1 MRNVRQAQM
10 YDKQQYS
17 LTEPFY
23 LKNER
28 RNVSMD
34 KVQLEERVKELN
46 QLLHD
51 TGYAYY
57 VLDKPLVPD
66 AVYDQ
71 YLQELIDIE
80 SEFPDLIY
88 PDSPTQR
95 VGGTILQGF
104 NKVAHTHPML
114 SLSNAF
120 GREDLDDFDRR
131 IRASIGDDFSYVCE
145 LKIDGLAIS
154 LTYENG
160 VFVRGATRG
169 DGRVGEDITENLK
182 TIRSIPLRLKK
193 PVTIELRGEAYMP
206 KKSFIALNE
215 FRVEQEEEKFA
226 NPRNAAAGS
235 LRQLD
240 PKIAASR
247 NLAIFV
253 YGIGGDGEAYQL
265 DSHAEALDYLDELGF
280 QTNNERKTCHSID
293 EVQAYIE
300 KWTTKRPDLAYE
312 IDGIVIKVNR
322 YVHQQELGFT
332 AKSPRWATAYK
343 FPAEE
348 VVTTLLDIELTVG
361 RTGALTPTAILE
373 PVKVAGTTV
382 GRASLHNEDLIRDK
396 DIRIGDTVIIR
407 KAGDIIPEVV
417 AVVMEARKEDLP
429 VYKMPTHCPVCESE
443 LVRIEGEVAL
453 RCVNP
458 QCPAQITEGLIHFVS
473 RNAMN
478 IDGLGEKV
486 VEQLF
491 REGLIHD
498 VSDLFTL
505 TKDQLIQLDRMG
517 DKSATNLVA
526 AIEASK
532 QNSMERVLF
541 GLGIRHVGEKAAKI
555 LSEELGDMKTLAQAT
570 PEQLITIHEIG
581 DKMADSVV
589 RYFDNEEV
597 QELIKRLED
606 LGVNLSYTGKKV
618 DLSNLNHVLT
628 GKTVVLT
635 GKLEQL
641 TRQEAKEKIELV
653 GGTVAGSVSK
663 KTDIVIAGED
673 AGSKLDKAQTLGI
686 PVWDENRLIEE
697 LN

>member
-1 MRNVRQAQM
+1 
-10 YDKQQYS
+10 
-17 LTEPFY
+17 
-23 LKNER
+23 
-28 RNVSMD
+28 MD

-57 VLDKPLVPD
+57 VLDQPLVPD

-71 YLQELIDIE
+71 YLQELIAIE

-131 IRASIGDDFSYVCE
+131 IRASIGNDFSYVCE

-169 DGRVGEDITENLK
+169 DGRIGEDITENLK

-215 FRVEQEEEKFA
+215 SRVENEEEQFA

-280 QTNNERKTCHSID
+280 QTNKERKTCHSID

-300 KWTTKRPDLAYE
+300 KWTVKRPELPYE

-322 YVHQQELGFT
+322 YVHQQDLGFT

-382 GRASLHNEDLIRDK
+382 GRASLHNEDLIREK

-417 AVVMEARKEDLP
+417 AVVLEARKKDLP
-429 VYKMPTHCPVCESE
+429 EYKMPTHCPVCESE

-478 IDGLGEKV
+478 IEGLGEKV

-526 AIEASK
+526 AIEVAK

-555 LSEELGDMKTLAQAT
+555 LAEELGDMKALAQAT
-570 PEQLITIHEIG
+570 PDQLITIHEIG

-597 QELIKRLED
+597 QDLINRLED
-606 LGVNLSYTGKKV
+606 LGVNLAYTGKKV